1 MKGTSRRASARRNR
15 RQRQGAPG
23 PASREA
29 ARKQPN
35 EHAKEQ
41 QLEQPSGSPEDS
53 PLADAVGGHATPAC
67 ADAGEGRAPGTAV
80 SGDHPEL
87 VARLYR
93 TFLAQMDHLEARLRD
108 LESQTGEALR
118 QPDLGDIDKTVKTL
132 ASLARTLT
140 VLMDLEAEPAKG
152 SRQNGRKDADEG
164 SANAGDELDPDRL
177 RDALAQRLEG
187 LRQGRAD

>member
-23 PASREA
+23 PASQDA

-35 EHAKEQ
+35 EQAKQ
-41 QLEQPSGSPEDS
+41 QPSGSPEDS
-53 PLADAVGGHATPAC
+53 PLADATEAQATPAC

-87 VARLYR
+87 MARLYR

-108 LESQTGEALR
+108 LEAQTGEALR

-140 VLMDLEAEPAKG
+140 VLMDLEAEPTKG
-152 SRQNGRKDADEG
+152 SRQNGRKDADEA